1 MFSIIPKRKKITY
14 KNIRVFI
21 VLEVF
26 TFLLCI
32 LVGVYLAKMSVGNS
46 LVLEFIILITPLSMM
61 AVDYFYRKITSK

>member
-1 MFSIIPKRKKITY
+1 MFSIIPNRKKITY

-46 LVLEFIILITPLSMM
+46 LAWEFIILITPLSMM

>member
-21 VLEVF
+21 ILEVF

-46 LVLEFIILITPLSMM
+46 LVLEFIILITPVSMM
-61 AVDYFYRKITSK
+61 VVDYFYRKITSK

>member
-1 MFSIIPKRKKITY
+1 MFSIIPNRKKITY

-32 LVGVYLAKMSVGNS
+32 LVGVYLAKISVGNS

>member
-1 MFSIIPKRKKITY
+1 MFSIIPNRKKITY

-46 LVLEFIILITPLSMM
+46 LVLEFIILITPVSMIV
-61 AVDYFYRKITSK
+61 VDYFYRKITSK